1 MSLTPQHHIIHKV
14 SLDIQTKNEQQAFD
28 IKDNIS
34 SFLKT
39 EIFPE
44 IERYF
49 KEIEITTNNYAIRF
63 EKLNIDVSSSETNL
77 NSELKGDIIQQIK
90 QQINEVVQK
99 NDAVKKANGNTSPKQ
114 LQLKNNNHKTSKKI
128 EKASYSEIIDDLFKP
143 DDIHYKNT
151 TPVSSPSFL
160 TKETHQLETLL
171 YFFEHGKAPWWQND
185 TSLTSLLNNEEVLIS
200 LFSEVTFK
208 EKLLSLLYNSI
219 IIERLIN
226 QLSSNILI
234 EILLL
239 FLDKIDSQSHQ
250 IIKEELHKIIQYF
263 EFEIKKESFYNFF
276 QKISSD
282 DGISETKIIT
292 IIIDV
297 INAKSNVQNSIF
309 KEAIAFKNL
318 KTFAKKI
325 AILKKEGILFS
336 EKGVLK
342 KSNTHSKETNKEI
355 RSKDLISPKKK
366 KTTKEKDLKKSKN
379 ISLDNSLSDEFNLA
393 KKASKNTS
401 KKKNENSKNKHNQ
414 EKSLNKI
421 EENLPFKNLKK
432 SEGQHSKKERLKEK
446 TTKKKS
452 LKNIKKRA
460 IKENSKEKIKLNK
473 KVSKNFTSEKIITK
487 NELDKNQKTTNNLKT
502 DTLNFNKSTED
513 SSNASKE
520 FFIDTKNELIESNN
534 NLSFEEKLH
543 QYSNSETEL
552 ILQNAGLVLA
562 HPFIPFLFKHCN
574 LLDEDKNINNPELAV
589 HILHYLA
596 TGKTEQAESDLLFE
610 KFLCNIPFEQSI
622 NRFVNVSDEHKA
634 HVYELLD
641 AIKSNWSAMKTASY
655 GLLQNEFLQ
664 RPGKISFKDLNATL
678 TMEQKTPDIL
688 MNKLSWGFSMIRFSW
703 KKGFIYVHWN

>member
-49 KEIEITTNNYAIRF
+49 KEIEITTDQYAIRF

-77 NSELKGDIIQQIK
+77 NSELKGDIIEQIK

-114 LQLKNNNHKTSKKI
+114 LQLKNNNHKTSEKI
-128 EKASYSEIIDDLFKP
+128 EKASYSETIDDLFKS

-160 TKETHQLETLL
+160 TKKTHQLETLL
-171 YFFEHGKAPWWQND
+171 YFFENGKAPWWQND
-185 TSLTSLLNNEEVLIS
+185 TSLTTLLNNEEVLIS

-208 EKLLSLLYNSI
+208 EKLLSLLYNPT

-250 IIKEELHKIIQYF
+250 IIKEELHQIIQYF

-276 QKISSD
+276 QTISSD
-282 DGISETKIIT
+282 AGISETKIIT
-292 IIIDV
+292 IIIHV
-297 INAKSNVQNSIF
+297 INAKSNIQNSIL
-309 KEAIAFKNL
+309 KEAIAFTNL

-325 AILKKEGILFS
+325 TILKKEGILFS
-336 EKGVLK
+336 EKDVLK
-342 KSNTHSKETNKEI
+342 KSNTHSKETNKETQ
-355 RSKDLISPKKK
+355 SKDLINPKKK
-366 KTTKEKDLKKSKN
+366 KITKEKDQKKSKN
-379 ISLDNSLSDEFNLA
+379 ISLDNSLSDKFNLA

-401 KKKNENSKNKHNQ
+401 KKKNENFKDKHNL
-414 EKSLNKI
+414 EEYLNKI
-421 EENLPFKNLKK
+421 EEKLPFKILNKP
-432 SEGQHSKKERLKEK
+432 EDQHSKKESLKEK

-460 IKENSKEKIKLNK
+460 TKENSKEKIKLNK
-473 KVSKNFTSEKIITK
+473 KVSKNFTSEKITTK
-487 NELDKNQKTTNNLKT
+487 NELDKNQKTTNNLKA
-502 DTLNFNKSTED
+502 DTLNFNKSID
-513 SSNASKE
+513 NRNASKD
-520 FFIDTKNELIESNN
+520 FFIKSKNELIDSNN

-622 NRFVNVSDEHKA
+622 NRFVSISDEHKA
-634 HVYELLD
+634 HVHELLD